1 MSNTLVIRDDRK
13 TAIREYAKSLAK
25 IDKRLQFDELADTMG
40 LERRSD
46 EHRQAH
52 SVYCAS
58 RNAELMAHVEKAR
71 SLGMSLDSI
80 RETTDKE
87 TGKTKS
93 YSFTMNVPKVPK
105 VRTPKLKQEDILKS
119 LASLPKAELEA
130 LLAKLS

>member
-1 MSNTLVIRDDRK
+1 MSHTLAIVGDRK
-13 TAIREYAKSLAK
+13 TSIREYAKSLAK
-25 IDKRLQFDELADTMG
+25 TDKRLQFNELAVTMG
-40 LERRSD
+40 LERGSD

-58 RNAELMAHVEKAR
+58 RNAELMAYVEKAR

-87 TGKTKS
+87 TGTVKS
-93 YSFTMNVPKVPK
+93 YSFTMNSPKVPK
-105 VRTPKLKQEDILKS
+105 VRTPKIKQEDILKS
-119 LASLPKAELEA
+119 LASLPKADLQA